1 MLFYLYKILQRNP
14 SFQKERMTLV
24 LELLLCRHMY
34 RPPAGLRLTHHLM
47 NRLKKKLVITLLVE
61 INGDSL
67 RMIFTG
73 GGVRDIHIL
82 GVM

>member
-1 MLFYLYKILQRNP
+1 
-14 SFQKERMTLV
+14 
-24 LELLLCRHMY
+24 MY